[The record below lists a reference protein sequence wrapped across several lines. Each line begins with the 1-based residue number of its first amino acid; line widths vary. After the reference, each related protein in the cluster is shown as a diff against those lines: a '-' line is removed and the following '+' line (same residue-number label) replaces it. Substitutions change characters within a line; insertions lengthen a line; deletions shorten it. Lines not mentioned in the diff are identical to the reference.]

1 MRKLNMKL
9 IFSIIIISSTI
20 YTCAKFKI
28 PHVIS
33 VSLIGMDSLINDQ
46 YYGRGTVKIKN
57 SNTVNITSKF
67 IKFDLFYK
75 NKLITN
81 GESQDKFTLSSR
93 ETTSVPVRF
102 TILIDSILGYA
113 NEIFSQDSIELNSH
127 IKGNFTALNF
137 QLEHKQAI
145 KIASKEIIDGL
156 IASSAKN
163 SFNLSNPKVKI
174 IKLESTEISVDLT
187 LNNRFPF
194 DLNIEEVEFK
204 VFMKE
209 DGKNKVSDWKLQD
222 KIKLKS
228 DRDTLI
234 KSNILINNIQAGA
247 GMLEKLMSKKIDF
260 FLIGTVVIKFK
271 NKLIKLPLR
280 FHLALNPIT
289 GEISTIEE

>member
-1 MRKLNMKL
+1 MKL

-33 VSLIGMDSLINDQ
+33 VSLIRMDSLINDQ

-81 GESQDKFTLSSR
+81 GESQDKFTLSIR

-113 NEIFSQDSIELNSH
+113 NEIFCQDSIELNSH

-174 IKLESTEISVDLT
+174 IKLESTEISIDLT